1 MGGEIDRLGL
11 KCIVH
16 RGEDPPAA
24 RRHCPA
30 VLDPLWRGVSMRKQR
45 DGEKD
50 MKTCLKVHTAAHV
63 HTRYQSRGR
72 PPKHPPTYTHMFPY
86 RRVSNTPVHK
96 HCLARIDILL
106 GVYCVCVGAEIKVK

>member
-24 RRHCPA
+24 RRHCHP

-45 DGEKD
+45 DGEKYED
-50 MKTCLKVHTAAHV
+50 VHEGTHRRACAHTISV
-63 HTRYQSRGR
+63 AETRGR
-72 PPKHPPTYTHMFPY
+72 PPKHPPTYTHGACQTHPFTNI
-86 RRVSNTPVHK
+86 VSPALISYWV
-96 HCLARIDILL
+96 RIA
-106 GVYCVCVGAEIKVK
+106 CVLVPK